1 VFSKGLFCRRVHT
14 EDWQQEFQSGPI
26 FPVFVCHENRSAYA
40 EIRSHRNP
48 IFPKL
53 GLPSKTYL
61 VYILICEQNYQF
73 DKLAIGMLAVK
84 YNQPSGS
91 TMNEEAAVLRQA
103 VTMSILI
110 VDDEPSIRETCAEV
124 AKQSGMKAITVAS
137 TEEALEVLENSAV
150 DIILTDLMLQ
160 QSSGLELLKRVH
172 DTSPM
177 LPVIVLTQY
186 GTIDSAVAATRL
198 GAVDYVTKPFR
209 IEELRSRLERAARAV
224 ELQQENQL
232 LREQLRTRPGFGGLI
247 GLSERMQRVYKV
259 IQKVSLH
266 EYPVLIL
273 GESGTGKE
281 LVAKSVHFSG
291 PRKDR
296 PFVPVDCSSLVPT
309 LIESE
314 LFGYVKGA
322 FTGALHGKQ
331 GLLEAANGG
340 TLFLDEIG
348 DMPVDLQAK
357 LLRALQE
364 REVKPVG
371 STERRR
377 IDVRIIAATNRDL
390 DSAIKAGSFRQDLYF
405 RLNVVQLKLPPL
417 RERKS
422 DIPLLVTSFLEK
434 FSASQQTFRNIS
446 EDAMR
451 QLIAYDWPGNVRELE
466 NAIERAVALGSGP
479 IVHVADLPSNLQY
492 PTSERLPERNELV
505 PLEELERRA
514 ILRTLRETA
523 GDKLQAARI
532 LGIGKTTLYR
542 KLKQYNLDAA
552 SSAQQ
557 A

>member
-14 EDWQQEFQSGPI
+14 EDWQQEFQSGPV

>member
-1 VFSKGLFCRRVHT
+1 MS
-14 EDWQQEFQSGPI
+14 
-26 FPVFVCHENRSAYA
+26 
-40 EIRSHRNP
+40 
-48 IFPKL
+48 
-53 GLPSKTYL
+53 
-61 VYILICEQNYQF
+61 
-73 DKLAIGMLAVK
+73 
-84 YNQPSGS
+84 
-91 TMNEEAAVLRQA
+91 EEAAVLRQSA
-103 VTMSILI
+103 SMNILI
-110 VDDEPSIRETCAEV
+110 VDDEPTIRETCAEV

-137 TEEALEVLENSAV
+137 VEEALEVLENSAV
-150 DIILTDLMLQ
+150 DIVLTDLMLKT
-160 QSSGLELLKRVH
+160 SSGLDLLKRVR
-172 DTSPM
+172 DTKPT

-186 GTIDSAVAATRL
+186 GTIDSAVAATRM

-247 GLSERMQRVYKV
+247 GLSERMQRVYKI
-259 IQKVSLH
+259 IQKVSQH

-281 LVAKSVHFSG
+281 LVAKSVHYSG
-291 PRKDR
+291 ARKDR
-296 PFVPVDCSSLVPT
+296 TFVPVDCSSLVAT

-331 GLLEAANGG
+331 GLLETANGG

-348 DMPVDLQAK
+348 DMPVDLQSK
-357 LLRALQE
+357 LLRVLQE

-390 DSAIKAGSFRQDLYF
+390 EAGIKNGSFRQDLYF
-405 RLNVVQLKLPPL
+405 RLNVVQVKLPAL

-422 DIPLLVTSFLEK
+422 DIPLLVTSFLDK
-434 FSASQQTFRNIS
+434 FCDPHRPARTIS

-451 QLIAYDWPGNVRELE
+451 RLISYDWPGNVRELE

-479 IVHVADLPSNLQY
+479 ILHVGDLPSSLQY
-492 PTSERLPERNELV
+492 PTSDRVPERDELL

-514 ILRTLRETA
+514 ILRTLRQTT
-523 GDKLQAARI
+523 GDKLAAARI

-542 KLKQYNLDAA
+542 KLKQYHMEPAE
-552 SSAQQ
+552 Q
-557 A
+557 

>member
-1 VFSKGLFCRRVHT
+1 MESVGSRLSEQPAVFRET
-14 EDWQQEFQSGPI
+14 AP
-26 FPVFVCHENRSAYA
+26 
-40 EIRSHRNP
+40 
-48 IFPKL
+48 
-53 GLPSKTYL
+53 
-61 VYILICEQNYQF
+61 
-73 DKLAIGMLAVK
+73 
-84 YNQPSGS
+84 
-91 TMNEEAAVLRQA
+91 
-103 VTMSILI
+103 MSILI
-110 VDDEPSIRETCAEV
+110 VDDEPSIRDTCAEV
-124 AKQSGMKAITVAS
+124 ARQAGMKTISVAS
-137 TEEALEVLENSAV
+137 AEEALDVLENSAV
-150 DIILTDLMLQ
+150 DIVLTDLMLQ
-160 QSSGLELLKRVH
+160 QTSGLDLLKRVH

-209 IEELRSRLERAARAV
+209 IDELRSRLERAAHAV
-224 ELQQENQL
+224 ELQQENHV

-247 GLSERMQRVYKV
+247 GVSESMQRVYKI

-296 PFVPVDCSSLVPT
+296 PFVPVDCSSLVAT

-357 LLRALQE
+357 LLRVLQE

-390 DSAIKAGSFRQDLYF
+390 DAAIKTGTFRQDLYF
-405 RLNVVQLKLPPL
+405 RLNVVQVKLPPL

-422 DIPLLVTSFLEK
+422 DIPLLVFSFLEK
-434 FSASQQTFRNIS
+434 FSLSQQTSREIS
-446 EDAMR
+446 EEAMR

-466 NAIERAVALGSGP
+466 NAIERSVALGSGP
-479 IVHVADLPSNLQY
+479 ILHVADLPSNLQY
-492 PTSERLPERNELV
+492 PTTERLPEKNELL

-523 GDKLQAARI
+523 GDKLAAARI

-542 KLKQYNLDAA
+542 KLKQYHMEEEAGN
-552 SSAQQ
+552 S
-557 A
+557 